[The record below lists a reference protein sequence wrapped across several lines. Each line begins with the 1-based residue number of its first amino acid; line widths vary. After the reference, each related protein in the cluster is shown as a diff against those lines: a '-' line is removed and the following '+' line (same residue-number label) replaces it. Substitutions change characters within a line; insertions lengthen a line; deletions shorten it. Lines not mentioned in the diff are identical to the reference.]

1 MTSFWVKGKRLDAV
15 VADADPYEAM
25 QKLPSTDTPYPEPA
39 PKIVR
44 PLLFSRF
51 LFAEH
56 ANDKDD
62 EPWII
67 YSLHRIAHEP
77 DSNCF
82 LFRVKTQG
90 QAEALMKALDYH
102 EAKRIGEEN
111 APVAAFAN
119 ISNA

>member
-1 MTSFWVKGKRLDAV
+1 MTSFWVKGKKFDAV
-15 VADADPYEAM
+15 VADTDPYEAM
-25 QKLPSTDTPYPEPA
+25 QNPPKPA
-39 PKIVR
+39 PEIIR

-56 ANDKDD
+56 TNDKDD

-119 ISNA
+119 TSNA